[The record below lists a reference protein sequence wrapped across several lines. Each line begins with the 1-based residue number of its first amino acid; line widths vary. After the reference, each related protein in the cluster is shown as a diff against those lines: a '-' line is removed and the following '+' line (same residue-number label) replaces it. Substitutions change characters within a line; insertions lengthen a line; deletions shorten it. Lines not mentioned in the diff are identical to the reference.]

1 MRRIDIK
8 REGCRKFG
16 FVLLLAVM
24 IPTVI
29 LGCETPGAVDS
40 TLHPDTEPQ
49 IVDAPVLIPEPD
61 DVIGGG
67 VRLVVDMV
75 GTGTGGGM
83 VSVECD
89 DECERSNEGYWFKPG
104 RTVTVSAI
112 PSRDSSF
119 SRWYCTGVS
128 CPIDTAVNP
137 LQLSLYNEVD
147 LTAIFRRVED
157 VVLRYGVEL
166 GTPISG
172 GVAIASCE
180 QDCLYDAPPHGSP
193 IYILAEAD
201 EGYELEGWL
210 CDGNCVDHDSGNRI
224 GTSTSINPIG
234 LSRTQ
239 NKTRIEPVF
248 RTISAEMETAR
259 SSRNFVVAGVLMDEL
274 IMLTSEEE
282 QKLGELWDIEGG
294 YGKIEFMPESAEHET
309 ATLTLEQ
316 EQILD
321 RLLFKNDKPS
331 FGEIDEW
338 IEGDFTVSPGELTVN
353 YARGISILTFDEFSM
368 FYTQELKLGA
378 ELVYG
383 EPILAPSVVTA
394 TADLLKIEAG
404 EYGRVNYAVIND
416 ASYGDMDTYRRIV
429 SDSVA
434 AWQTLNPWLDF
445 QEVSSEMDPELDL
458 VIRFVNTGKLSG
470 VDGIFCRHGCGVD
483 WVSAGLSYDEIF
495 VWVVGN
501 ALMDEAVSFCRT
513 QGYLPGQPAHTYHVV
528 THEIGHFLG
537 LGHHWLESH
546 LMWGGDA
553 PSSLVSFDTLGY
565 SIPDRVHK
573 FEHTRGAG
581 ALNIDVSPEE
591 FTALS
596 ARVSFLERILRQ
608 NYEVPEGAN
617 DADIERERLVME
629 RTALE
634 QELMQL
640 KIRLNCGEADPEYT
654 G

>member
-29 LGCETPGAVDS
+29 LGCEAPGAVDS
-40 TLHPDTEPQ
+40 TLSPEPDPQ
-49 IVDAPVLIPEPD
+49 IVDDDSTTPVLTPEPD
-61 DVIGGG
+61 DVPDVVIEGG
-67 VRLVVDMV
+67 VQLVVDAA
-75 GTGTGGGM
+75 GRGM

-89 DECERSNEGYWFKPG
+89 DECAYSNDGGEERYWSEAG
-104 RTVTVSAI
+104 QTVTVNAI
-112 PSRDSSF
+112 PNKGHSF

-166 GTPISG
+166 GTPSSG

-210 CDGNCVDHDSGNRI
+210 CEGDCFDYESGRRI
-224 GTSTSINPIG
+224 GSGTPINPIG
-234 LSRTQ
+234 LSRGYI
-239 NKTRIEPVF
+239 KTRIEPVF
-248 RTISAEMETAR
+248 RTLSADKATDTGGNPNRVIVQPLIYKSVTLTPE
-259 SSRNFVVAGVLMDEL
+259 DE
-274 IMLTSEEE
+274 
-282 QKLGELWDIEGG
+282 QRLGELWDIEGG
-294 YGKIEFMPESAEHET
+294 YGKIEFMLESAENET

-321 RLLFKNDKPS
+321 RLFKQYESSLIGLQD
-331 FGEIDEW
+331 GW
-338 IEGDFTVSPGELTVN
+338 IEGEFTVSPGELTVN
-353 YARGISILTFDEFSM
+353 YAEVRRTLTPDEFLRWSALVTKSQYDSLRIESGKYSRM
-368 FYTQELKLGA
+368 NYTI
-378 ELVYG
+378 V
-383 EPILAPSVVTA
+383 
-394 TADLLKIEAG
+394 
-404 EYGRVNYAVIND
+404 ND

-429 SDSVA
+429 QYSVSV
-434 AWQTLNPWLDF
+434 WQSLNPQLDF
-445 QEVSSEMDPELDL
+445 REVSSETDPGLDL
-458 VIRFVNTGKLSG
+458 VIKFVNPDAHAILTSDGVFCNYGCDTGKLNY
-470 VDGIFCRHGCGVD
+470 
-483 WVSAGLSYDEIF
+483 AEIL
-495 VWVVGN
+495 VVARGT
-501 ALMDEAVSFCRT
+501 ALMDEEVSFCRT
-513 QGYLPGQPAHTYHVV
+513 QGYLLGQPAHTHHVV
-528 THEIGHFLG
+528 MHEIGHFLG
-537 LGHHWLESH
+537 LGHHWIENH
-546 LMWGGDA
+546 LMWGGEV

-573 FEHTRGAG
+573 LGHTPG
-581 ALNIDVSPEE
+581 ALNIGVSPEE
-591 FTALS
+591 FTELS
-596 ARVSFLERILRQ
+596 ARASFLERILRQ
-608 NYEVPEGAN
+608 NYEVPEDSN

-629 RTALE
+629 RAVLE
-634 QELMQL
+634 QELVQL
-640 KIRLNCGEADPEYT
+640 KIKLNCGEVDPEYA